1 MIIECRQIIHSESS
15 TGSLKA
21 LSAVARMKS
30 INSTVACRAL
40 TCKLTADN
48 AESIIAQYDLVVDAT
63 DNIESRYLIN
73 DCCVL
78 LNKPLISGSAVSM
91 DGQITVIVPYLSPC
105 YRCIYPDVPSA
116 QGIDRSPLRDL
127 ITHCNIYGTSLC
139 YLMKIY
145 LIITQLLHSYH
156 FLYIIIQQVGAVVAL
171 MWVYWVPC
179 PA

>member
-1 MIIECRQIIHSESS
+1 MIIDCRQIIHSESS

-116 QGIDRSPLRDL
+116 QGIAFSIDHPYWIS
-127 ITHCNIYGTSLC
+127 SLTALF
-139 YLMKIY
+139 YLMKIF
-145 LIITQLLHSYH
+145 LITTQLYIHTTLS
-156 FLYIIIQQVGAVVAL
+156 LYIAS
-171 MWVYWVPC
+171 
-179 PA
+179 

>member
-1 MIIECRQIIHSESS
+1 MN
-15 TGSLKA
+15 
-21 LSAVARMKS
+21 S

-48 AESIIAQYDLVVDAT
+48 AERIIAEYDLVVDAT

-91 DGQITVIVPYLSPC
+91 DGQITVIVPHVSPC

-116 QGIDRSPLRDL
+116 QGIVIS
-127 ITHCNIYGTSLC
+127 THCIAYGT
-139 YLMKIY
+139 YLTKGNAISSQLFIHLY
-145 LIITQLLHSYH
+145 SDITLYTSII
-156 FLYIIIQQVGAVVAL
+156 IIIQLVDAAAAL
-171 MWVYWVPC
+171 MWVCLVPC

>member
-1 MIIECRQIIHSESS
+1 MNPSFVAYCF
-15 TGSLKA
+15 SLF
-21 LSAVARMKS
+21 MKS

-91 DGQITVIVPYLSPC
+91 VGQITVIVPYLSPC
-105 YRCIYPDVPSA
+105 YRCISPDVPSA
-116 QGIDRSPLRDL
+116 QGIAFSIDHPYWIS
-127 ITHCNIYGTSLC
+127 SLTALF
-139 YLMKIY
+139 YLMKILENLSFY
-145 LIITQLLHSYH
+145 EISWPRTQLEQREL
-156 FLYIIIQQVGAVVAL
+156 
-171 MWVYWVPC
+171 
-179 PA
+179 